1 MQSRSGFGAYVFA
14 ALAGYAYVALWS
26 WHPYPG
32 SFLLKA
38 TPMLVLA
45 VLAALKLDGRD
56 RVLAVVAFVM
66 SAFGDAL
73 LDMDRANLLPG
84 LLAFLVTQLCYVVLF
99 ASRAAW
105 QPARVPVLAL
115 LVLAD
120 AAFLFAGWPKFGP
133 LLIPIIVY
141 LTALLAMASAGVMVR
156 GNAALTTGALLFL
169 VSDTLIGVNAFIAPF
184 AHSTPVIVG
193 IYFTAQLFIGWGLLF
208 ASTRARFGADVGA
221 TEVATAT
228 AAAKTA

>member
-1 MQSRSGFGAYVFA
+1 MQERSGLGAYFFA
-14 ALAGYAYVALWS
+14 ALAGYAYVALWP

-66 SAFGDAL
+66 SAVGDAL
-73 LDMDRANLLPG
+73 LDVDRANLLPG
-84 LLAFLVTQLCYVVLF
+84 LLAFLVTQLCYVALF
-99 ASRAAW
+99 APRAAW
-105 QPARVPVLAL
+105 QPARVPVLVV

-120 AAFLFAGWPKFGP
+120 AAFLVAGWPKFGP
-133 LLIPIIVY
+133 LLIPIVVY
-141 LTALLAMASAGVMVR
+141 LTALLTMASAGVMVR
-156 GNAALTTGALLFL
+156 GNRALTIGALLFL

-184 AHSTPVIVG
+184 AQSTPIIVG
-193 IYFTAQLFIGWGLLF
+193 IYFTAQLFIGWGMLF
-208 ASTRARFGADVGA
+208 HRREAFVPGV
-221 TEVATAT
+221 VAAH
-228 AAAKTA
+228 AAPTSAA

>member
-1 MQSRSGFGAYVFA
+1 MQAKSGFGAYLYA
-14 ALAGYAYVALWS
+14 ALAGYAYVALWP

-45 VLAALKLDGRD
+45 ALAALKLEGRD
-56 RVLAVVAFVM
+56 RALTVVAFAM
-66 SAFGDAL
+66 SALGDAL
-73 LDMDRANLLPG
+73 LDFDRANLLPG

-99 ASRAAW
+99 ASRATW
-105 QPARVPVLAL
+105 TPSRVPVIAL

-120 AAFLFAGWPKFGP
+120 LVFLWAGWGRFGP
-133 LLIPIIVY
+133 LLIPILVY
-141 LTALLAMASAGVMVR
+141 LTALLTMASAGVMVR
-156 GNAALTTGALLFL
+156 GNPALTAGALLFL

-193 IYFTAQLFIGWGLLF
+193 IYFTAQLFIAYGLLF
-208 ASTRARFGADVGA
+208 RQERDFGPDAVAACAAPPLAS
-221 TEVATAT
+221 
-228 AAAKTA
+228 K